1 MSRSIS
7 TAAAL
12 AAAALLALPAAGLAA
27 PPPDK
32 PVLLPT
38 GVGRPAADLVM
49 LVDNGPVTPSQGLPG
64 VTYISFA
71 RVNPD
76 GTMAGGPFVVPAG
89 KVLVLTSA
97 SGSQSGPANA
107 LNTLTLYAWA
117 QPDAAVRGLYGNNFR
132 IDGFGSGDIR
142 IDFGSGFALAAGHA
156 LLATAPIANIGLN
169 FQGYL
174 APE

>member
-1 MSRSIS
+1 MSRSS
-7 TAAAL
+7 FSLALAL
-12 AAAALLALPAAGLAA
+12 AATAIAFPLAGHAA
-27 PPPDK
+27 PPSDK
-32 PVLLPT
+32 TMLLPT
-38 GVGRPAADLVM
+38 AVGRPASDLVM
-49 LVDNGPVTPSQGLPG
+49 LVDNGPVTPSQGSPG
-64 VTYISFA
+64 LTYTSFA

-89 KVLVLTSA
+89 MVLVLTGA
-97 SGSQSGPANA
+97 SGSQSGPANG

-132 IDGFGSGDIR
+132 IDAFGSGDIR

-156 LLATAPIANIGLN
+156 LLATAPIANLGLN

-174 APE
+174 APQ